1 MHFAFKLIIDYSI
14 IFTYSWSDLNSTGT
28 IIHESLY
35 MCVWQFNSQLV
46 REKLYWNIF
55 MYNVSGFTSRYIC
68 YG

>member
-46 REKLYWNIF
+46 REKLY
-55 MYNVSGFTSRYIC
+55 
-68 YG
+68 